1 MHKSGYSKL
10 IDTYHIRDKVGDLN
24 INTKVRKDWVTYL
37 DNGMEEE
44 CDEQMQKVCY
54 ELTIQNMQYG
64 FEEIWLALKN

>member
-1 MHKSGYSKL
+1 
-10 IDTYHIRDKVGDLN
+10 VGDLN

>member
-1 MHKSGYSKL
+1 MAIYSKL

-44 CDEQMQKVCY
+44 CDQEMHKVY
-54 ELTIQNMQYG
+54 TQIRGQVRHYG
-64 FEEIWLALKN
+64 FLDFWLALKN